1 MGAHSSTTEKMRG
14 VRRAGTSWIEA
25 REGGTFLRG
34 APMTHVCSDPVI
46 KPRSRRARTLVR
58 SIGALLA
65 LGVLQQALPAKRAG
79 FSGPTA
85 SQPLALSA
93 DGDVLAVANPDNN
106 SVTFFDTSRATLR
119 LIDEVTVGREPNGVA
134 LSPDGREA
142 YVANTLDGTVSV
154 LKLNGSGRNVKVDKV
169 LDAGTEPYGVAV
181 TPNGDRVYV
190 TNARSN
196 SVTVINARN
205 NDVIDTIDGVGIEP
219 RGLAITNDGD
229 DRDDNETVLVTQF
242 LSLPAPGKI
251 DGADDAKVAFVT
263 MISTETNQVTGQ
275 IQLDPIANTGFNA
288 AGDALARIPPGT
300 SFTFPTGAYPN
311 QLNNVAIKG
320 HFAYVPNT
328 GASPNGPVR
337 FNVNT
342 QSLLHVID
350 SVTGADA
357 HRTINMHQAV
367 ANQTS
372 TARTFITQPWAMAF
386 KHGANEG
393 YVISAASN
401 LVVKVAVDGSTGAP
415 TVLTDPLDPTRVLQI
430 PTGRNPRGIVV
441 NEDDTR
447 AYVMNYISRDV
458 TVIDL
463 TGPREQVMATVTSAV
478 LPTPGTVEA
487 KVHIGKELYNTSIG
501 VFDPATA
508 GGAPIV
514 GRMSAAG
521 WGSCAS
527 CHPNG
532 LSDNVVWIFATGP
545 RRTIPQH
552 TDFDQ
557 TDPARGTQRAL
568 NWSAINDEE
577 EDFELNIRNVSGG
590 AGLIVLADGVTQDPN
605 VAPFV
610 PLANAG
616 RNQLKVRGVPA
627 WDAIKAFVQFGIRAP
642 VSPVSSQDPAVVT
655 GRALFGSAGCTACHG
670 GSQWTRSRIDYT
682 PPPGAGL
689 LSNTQLI
696 GQLREVG
703 TFNPAAFNEV
713 RANAAPPLG
722 ADGFVP
728 PSLISIFAFP
738 RTFFHNGAAD
748 SLAAALNNVTH
759 RSAGTGGVDTLTS
772 PTDRQRL
779 VDFLLSIDAG
789 TVPFP

>member
-1 MGAHSSTTEKMRG
+1 MANFHSGSVHHVFLPRRPHFWAH
-14 VRRAGTSWIEA
+14 
-25 REGGTFLRG
+25 
-34 APMTHVCSDPVI
+34 
-46 KPRSRRARTLVR
+46 LVLVVVAC
-58 SIGALLA
+58 ALL
-65 LGVLQQALPAKRAG
+65 LQVVPAKRAA
-79 FSGPTA
+79 FSGPTT

-93 DGDVLAVANPDNN
+93 DGDVLAVVNPDNN
-106 SVTFFDTSRATLR
+106 SVTFFDTSRAEPR

-142 YVANTLDGTVSV
+142 YVANTVDGTVSV
-154 LKLNGSGRNVKVDKV
+154 LKLNGSGKKVKVHKLIDV
-169 LDAGTEPYGVAV
+169 GTEPYGIAV
-181 TPNGDRVYV
+181 TPGGDKVYV
-190 TNARSN
+190 TNARSG

-205 NDVIDTIDGVGIEP
+205 NHVVDTIENVGPEP

-229 DRDDNETVLVTQF
+229 DDDDNETVYVTQF

-251 DGADDAKVAFVT
+251 DGADDAKVGFVT
-263 MISTETNQVTGQ
+263 TISTDTDRVTGQ
-275 IQLDPIANTGFNA
+275 IRLDPIANTGFNA
-288 AGDALARIPPGT
+288 AGDALARIPPVISG
-300 SFTFPTGAYPN
+300 FPFPTGAYPN

-320 HFAYVPNT
+320 RFAYVPNT

-350 SVTGADA
+350 RAAGADA
-357 HRTINMHQAV
+357 HRTINMHLAV

-372 TARTFITQPWAMAF
+372 TTRRFITQPWVMAF
-386 KHGANEG
+386 KHKTNEG
-393 YVISAASN
+393 YVVSAASN
-401 LVVKVAVDGSTGAP
+401 IIVKVAVDPSTGAP
-415 TVLTDPLDPTRVLQI
+415 NVLSDPSDLTRVLQI
-430 PTGRNPRGIVV
+430 PTGANPRGIVV
-441 NEDDTR
+441 TDDDTR

-463 TGPREQVMATVTSAV
+463 TGTRESVLTTVRSAA
-478 LPTPGTVEA
+478 LPAAGTLQA
-487 KVHIGKELYNTSIG
+487 KIHIGNELYNTSIG

-508 GGAPIV
+508 GGPPIV

-532 LSDNVVWIFATGP
+532 LSDNVVWIFAAGP
-545 RRTIPQH
+545 RRAISQH

-557 TDPARGTQRAL
+557 TDPARATQRAL
-568 NWSAINDEE
+568 NWSAIFDEE
-577 EDFELNIRNVSGG
+577 EDFELNIRGVSGG
-590 AGLIVLADGVTQDPN
+590 LGLIVLADGVTQDPN
-605 VAPFV
+605 VAAFL

-642 VSPVSSQDPAVVT
+642 ISPVSSQDPDVIT
-655 GRALFGSAGCTACHG
+655 GRSVFASAGCASCHG
-670 GSQWTRSRIDYT
+670 GPQWTRSRIDYT

-689 LSNTQLI
+689 LSNGQLI
-696 GQLREVG
+696 GQLRKVG
-703 TFNPAAFNEV
+703 TFDPAAFNEV
-713 RANAAPPLG
+713 RANAAPALG
-722 ADGFVP
+722 VDGFVP
-728 PSLISIFAFP
+728 PSLISLFAFP
-738 RTFFHNGAAD
+738 QTFFHNGAAN
-748 SLAAALNNVTH
+748 SLTAVLSNVTH

-772 PTDRQRL
+772 AADRERL
-779 VDFLLSIDAG
+779 IDFLLSIDAQ